1 MQVTLLEKMMLIR
14 LQNKNKYKICAGI
27 AEILAKT
34 FSCPA
39 LSIYAGTDNNL
50 KLMGVFMDHEAFIKS
65 NPLHHKARMLADPD
79 LLEGFNF
86 PILLP
91 FFSIEKQQEDIKLH
105 SQSFRICT
113 YRFEEWKICIVFGG
127 VDLAKRKKVR
137 EEIESVMTYLSSILL
152 PLFFQEGSQDKGE
165 TDYLE
170 EVAQR
175 FIQSMMDLRGFVL
188 LILRL
193 LLIYFN
199 AEYAGMDIVYQKKHI
214 VIEIGEKQNK
224 DFIREF
230 ENLTVGSTKN
240 IFTSTQ
246 THLIIKIVKY
256 YIDKVI
262 HRYFKP
268 KLEST
273 FYLENM
279 MDLTRIYESL
289 FLSIPGALDIH
300 MDIADYLAD
309 KMDLSDKEKD
319 LLHWQIGTLDV
330 GKAVIRASSLAYDKD
345 YEEDYHPILRDII
358 LKNLSQIIEHYE
370 ILTSDFSLFR
380 SIIKASRFYF
390 NFIFHCYNNDMT
402 QLHYQLNQTTIPE
415 NFKRMIMSKIYS
427 IKDSSCAK
435 FRHCPEPISEIC
447 SIPIKPKTCF
457 QKESIFCTHFH
468 QKCQECAYY
477 HIHKENLP

>member
-34 FSCPA
+34 FSIPA

-50 KLMGVFMDHEAFIKS
+50 KLMGVYMDHEEFIKS

-91 FFSIEKQQEDIKLH
+91 FFSIIKQQDDIKLH
-105 SQSFRICT
+105 SQPFRICT
-113 YRFEEWKICIVFGG
+113 YPFEEWKICVVFGG
-127 VDLAKRKKVR
+127 VDSVKRKKVG
-137 EEIESVMTYLSSILL
+137 EEIESVMAYLSSVLL
-152 PLFFQEGSQDKGE
+152 PLFFQEGTQEKGE
-165 TDYLE
+165 IDYLE
-170 EVAQR
+170 EVGQK
-175 FIQSMMDLRGFVL
+175 FIQSMMDLRGFVT

-199 AEYAGMDIVYQKKHI
+199 AEYAGIDIVYQKKHI
-214 VIEIGEKQNK
+214 QIEIGEKQNK

-230 ENLTVGSTKN
+230 ENLTIGSTKN
-240 IFTSTQ
+240 IFSSTQ
-246 THLIIKIVKY
+246 THLIIKIVMH

-268 KLEST
+268 KIEAT

-279 MDLTRIYESL
+279 MDLSRIYESL

-300 MDIADYLAD
+300 LDIAEYLSE

-319 LLHWQIGTLDV
+319 LLCWLIGTLDL
-330 GKAVIRASSLAYDKD
+330 GKAVIRVSSLSYDKD
-345 YEEDYHPILRDII
+345 YEEEYHTILRDII
-358 LKNLSQIIEHYE
+358 LKNMSQVIEHYE

-380 SIIKASRFYF
+380 SIVKASRFYF
-390 NFIFHCYNNDMT
+390 NFIFHCYNKDMT
-402 QLHYQLNQTTIPE
+402 QLHYQLDQTTIPE
-415 NFKRMIMSKIYS
+415 NFKRMVISKILS
-427 IKDSSCAK
+427 IKDSSCAE
-435 FRHCPEPISEIC
+435 FRHCPEPIKDIC
-447 SIPIKPKTCF
+447 SVPIKPNTCF
-457 QKESIFCTHFH
+457 LKESIFCTHFH
-468 QKCQECAYY
+468 QKCQECAFY
-477 HIHKENLP
+477 HLHKEN